1 MSDPTHHDDT
11 IDSRDVI
18 ARLDELHDDLRQE
31 FDELISVGAIDDATD
46 FDAWAEMAADDV
58 DHENY
63 DDAYEYL
70 QLRKLA
76 DQAEGY
82 GDWGHGATL
91 IRDSY
96 FQQYAEGLAA
106 DIGAIDSSAGWPLN
120 CIDWEQAAREL
131 AIDYTTVDFD
141 GVDYLMRS

>member
-1 MSDPTHHDDT
+1 MSDPTNRDDT
-11 IDSRDVI
+11 IDSHDVI
-18 ARLDELHDDLRQE
+18 ARIDELHDDLRDA
-31 FDELISVGAIDDATD
+31 FDELISVDAIDDSTD
-46 FDAWAEMAADDV
+46 FDAWVEKASEDS
-58 DHENY
+58 DHENFW
-63 DDAYEYL
+63 DAQEYL

-82 GDWGHGATL
+82 GDWAHGATL

-96 FQQYAEGLAA
+96 FQQYAEELAG
-106 DIGAIDSSAGWPLN
+106 DIGAFDSNAGWPLN

-131 AIDYTTVDFD
+131 QVDYTTVDFD